1 MAFAL
6 PVKLSLSQPTSF
18 LTSTLPI
25 LSPIPPQGS
34 ERAISHHF
42 HHKHMNNPSAS
53 FYPITYS
60 STQDLTSTCTSH
72 GPPPALAH
80 LHGNTTTQAPPHK
93 PPLLSFPL
101 TSSQNIHLKSTFASQ
116 GPASAL
122 PPQHSA
128 LTSQAPAQ
136 ARALLLPYHLLTHQ
150 RHHKHLHNPP
160 PSSCPNCYTANTDL
174 TSTCTSQLRTPA
186 LSPTAP
192 PLTTYAAAQTRDCL
206 LP

>member
-1 MAFAL
+1 MFL
-6 PVKLSLSQPTSF
+6 GKPKLINLQLMGAAGTMKNKMKSF
-18 LTSTLPI
+18 THCVCSKRL
-25 LSPIPPQGS
+25 
-34 ERAISHHF
+34 ASHLLNHLGQ
-42 HHKHMNNPSAS
+42 HKH
-53 FYPITYS
+53 
-60 STQDLTSTCTSH
+60 L
-72 GPPPALAH
+72 
-80 LHGNTTTQAPPHK
+80 HK

-101 TSSQNIHLKSTFASQ
+101 TSSQNTHLKTTFASQ
-116 GPASAL
+116 RPASAQ

-150 RHHKHLHNPP
+150 GHHKHLHNPP

-186 LSPTAP
+186 PSPTAP
-192 PLTTYAAAQTRDCL
+192 PLTTYAPAQTRDCL